1 MNDLSFSDHF
11 YIAAALKEITNN
23 AVKNDGYTV
32 YTMSET
38 LYLSEKQIEAFS
50 RFVRSFEYRSDAL
63 DEA

>member
-1 MNDLSFSDHF
+1 MNNLSFSDQF

-38 LYLSEKQIEAFS
+38 LYLSEEQINAFND
-50 RFVRSFEYRSDAL
+50 FVKAFENRADAL
-63 DEA
+63 NEA